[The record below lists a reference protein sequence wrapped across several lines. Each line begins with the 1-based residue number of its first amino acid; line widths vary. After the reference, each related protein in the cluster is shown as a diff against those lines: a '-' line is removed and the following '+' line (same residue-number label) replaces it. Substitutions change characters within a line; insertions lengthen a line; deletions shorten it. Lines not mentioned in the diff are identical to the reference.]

1 VSADALDGLAD
12 LRAVHL
18 DRNRVRTLDVCLVAG
33 RGRPLELTVTGN
45 PIACTC
51 EDGAWLRDASVTLVG
66 ECWEP
71 ASRRG
76 LPLARFNAT
85 ACPPPPR
92 GTEPRCTPHVDHR
105 ESTP

>member
-1 VSADALDGLAD
+1 
-12 LRAVHL
+12 
-18 DRNRVRTLDVCLVAG
+18 VAG

-51 EDGAWLRDASVTLVG
+51 EAGAWLRDASVTLVG

-92 GTEPRCTPHVDHR
+92 GGGTEPRCTPHVDHR